1 MCWHRDL
8 HTSYSQKEVIYRTH
22 ISAHLGYGL
31 NSECGKSTATAITQ
45 PDHSAV
51 YNVKCGRPQGGGF
64 GQMRT
69 PAERGRKT
77 GHCFGCPL
85 MDDPLHIPFS
95 T

>member
-51 YNVKCGRPQGGGF
+51 YNVKCGRPQGEGLVKCGHL
-64 GQMRT
+64 R
-69 PAERGRKT
+69 RGVDKRVIISDV
-77 GHCFGCPL
+77 L
-85 MDDPLHIPFS
+85 
-95 T
+95 